1 MRPRRSAGG
10 WWTGSPGIGGSSL
23 SASRWTTWPS
33 AAALTG
39 KDVPGI
45 QAVIDGVAAARE
57 RVLDGLGRLGLSG
70 ARLEAETVRIDDAI
84 LALREELSRVEDVVI
99 AEAVMA
105 LALHEAGYEA
115 ALAAFARARQSS
127 LLDFLR

>member
-1 MRPRRSAGG
+1 M
-10 WWTGSPGIGGSSL
+10 
-23 SASRWTTWPS
+23 
-33 AAALTG
+33 
-39 KDVPGI
+39 
-45 QAVIDGVAAARE
+45 
-57 RVLDGLGRLGLSG
+57 
-70 ARLEAETVRIDDAI
+70 RIDDAI

>member
-33 AAALTG
+33 AAA
-39 KDVPGI
+39 
-45 QAVIDGVAAARE
+45 
-57 RVLDGLGRLGLSG
+57 LGRLGLSG